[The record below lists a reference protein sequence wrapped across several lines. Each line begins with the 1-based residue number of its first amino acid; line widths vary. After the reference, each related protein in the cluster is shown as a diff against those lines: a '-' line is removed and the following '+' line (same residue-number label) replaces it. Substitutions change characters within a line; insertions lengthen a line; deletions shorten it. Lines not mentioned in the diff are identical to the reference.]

1 MRFLCMHKDP
11 ANESLDNKPSKELI
25 DGMGA
30 LIGEAMQKGIM
41 LGGDGLLPGLTRYRL
56 AFEKGRCDVTKGT
69 RAGREEQ
76 LPQRLVV
83 FKVEKPEQGLEWAK
97 RFGEA
102 VGAQRLE
109 LGPLTEA
116 WDLGMGIRPPD
127 APYRFMILQTATPES
142 EAGKE
147 PNAAQKQGLRTVLA
161 EMQKAGVLL
170 MHEALLPSSKAVRL
184 NYRDNVRARTDGP
197 FTESKELIGGFC
209 MLQMRSF
216 DEMAAW
222 TDRFARILGG
232 NIEVDLRIAA
242 DGAGGEG
249 GAS

>member
-11 ANESLDNKPSKELI
+11 ANEGMDNKPPKELI
-25 DGMGA
+25 EGMGA
-30 LIGEAMQKGIM
+30 LIGEAMAKGIM
-41 LGGDGLLPGLTRYRL
+41 LGGDGLLPGLTRWRL
-56 AFEKGRCDVTKGT
+56 AFANGRCEVTKGT

-83 FKVEKPEQGLEWAK
+83 FKVEKEAQGLEWAK

-109 LGPLTEA
+109 LGPLTEE
-116 WDLGMGIRPPD
+116 WDLGMGTRPAD
-127 APYRFMILQTATPES
+127 APYRFMILQTATPDY
-142 EAGKE
+142 EAGKPE
-147 PNAAQKQGLRTVLA
+147 TAAQQQGLRTILA

-184 NYRDNVRARTDGP
+184 NYRDNVRTRTDGP

-232 NIEVDLRIAA
+232 TVEVDLRIAA
-242 DGAGGEG
+242 DGDR